1 MLLEGA
7 LSEIMVKVETKIYQN
22 YVIMSSKG
30 KPILYVQTKKVLY
43 GLLPSAIMLY
53 RNLVKY
59 LEAYGFQINP

>member
-43 GLLPSAIMLY
+43 GLLPSAIKTFPHWTQK
-53 RNLVKY
+53 N
-59 LEAYGFQINP
+59 